1 MTTNTRSPGQVVQS
15 FASKIYAIR
24 NLCMYNFLKFHHN
37 CDVYMDVQKE
47 RMSTA
52 ENMLRFV
59 FVFAWKQDE
68 TSLAQLYI

>member
-1 MTTNTRSPGQVVQS
+1 
-15 FASKIYAIR
+15 
-24 NLCMYNFLKFHHN
+24 MYDFLKFHHN